1 MSSRSDEIL
10 NLTQEAAVLLGCS
23 RQYINELVKSGKLR
37 PIKSSEKSTLFWKS
51 DLLKRLW
58 QE

>member
-1 MSSRSDEIL
+1 MS
-10 NLTQEAAVLLGCS
+10 CS
-23 RQYINELVKSGKLR
+23 RQYIIELVKGGKLK
-37 PIKSSEKSTLFWKS
+37 PIKVSEKSTLFWKS